1 MLSFFRDC
9 RSLNSYTELTLIIFE
24 REKMINL
31 FSRLIV
37 LCAVLIIGATGC
49 GNDEDNEWKGTW
61 TMEKID
67 DVNFEV
73 ADAFAEILDIS
84 VERSITFDN
93 DGTWE
98 ADITTEGWGESITDN
113 ATGDY
118 SLDSSNYVMSGSG
131 DIFLAAKDDVS
142 LLKTGSFED
151 TGTWIREGD
160 TLTLTR
166 NDGTVVVLK
175 RQ

>member
-1 MLSFFRDC
+1 M
-9 RSLNSYTELTLIIFE
+9 T
-24 REKMINL
+24 NL

-37 LCAVLIIGATGC
+37 LWAVLIIGITGC
-49 GNDEDNEWKGTW
+49 GLDEDNEWNGTW
-61 TMEKID
+61 SIEKID
-67 DVNFEV
+67 DVNFQV

-84 VERSITFDN
+84 VERLLTFDN

-98 ADITTEGWGESITDN
+98 AEITTEGWGESVTDT

-118 SLDSSNYVMSGSG
+118 TLDGASYTMSGSG
-131 DIFLAAKDDVS
+131 DIFLATKDDVS

-151 TGTWIREGD
+151 AGTWVRKGD

-166 NDGTVVVLK
+166 SDGTVIVLK
-175 RQ
+175 KQ

>member
-1 MLSFFRDC
+1 M
-9 RSLNSYTELTLIIFE
+9 T
-24 REKMINL
+24 NL

-37 LCAVLIIGATGC
+37 LCAVLIIGVTGC
-49 GNDEDNEWKGTW
+49 GNDEDNEWSGTW
-61 TMEKID
+61 TIEKID

-84 VERSITFDN
+84 VERSMTFDN

-98 ADITTEGWGESITDN
+98 AEITTEGWGESITDS

-118 SLDSSNYVMSGSG
+118 SLDGSNYLMSGSG

-151 TGTWIREGD
+151 AGTWIRKGD

-166 NDGTVVVLK
+166 DDETVVVLK